1 MVSNGIDYSGRNSM
15 QFIRRFNVS
24 KVLSDV
30 FAFPGARNRV
40 IVNILEGTTAF
51 RNSWIKGYIGRLLY
65 PFSVLKNFIIIYP

>member
-1 MVSNGIDYSGRNSM
+1 MISNGIDYAGRNSTRC
-15 QFIRRFNVS
+15 IRRFNVS

-40 IVNILEGTTAF
+40 IVNILEGTAF

-65 PFSVLKNFIIIYP
+65 PFSILKNFIIMYR